1 MAIKKKTN
9 KNVKYYLN
17 LPWTYTIETEMDE
30 KDNPIY
36 VIRVNELEGIVTDA
50 PTIEE
55 GMKLIK
61 EAMQAA
67 FKMYIENKE
76 EIPEPKMFE
85 QYKGNIAYRTTSL
98 RHYSLVKEAQKK
110 NVSISQLIDTA
121 IDSALKKR

>member
-9 KNVKYYLN
+9 KDIKYYLD
-17 LPWTYTIETEMDE
+17 LPWTYTMEIQKDE
-30 KDNPIY
+30 KKKPIY
-36 VIRVNELEGIVTDA
+36 VIRVNELEGIATDA

-55 GMKLIK
+55 AMKLIK
-61 EAMQAA
+61 EVMQAV
-67 FKMYIENKE
+67 FQMYLENKE

-85 QYKGNIAYRTTSL
+85 HYKGNIAYRTTPV

-110 NVSISQLIDTA
+110 NISISQLIDTA